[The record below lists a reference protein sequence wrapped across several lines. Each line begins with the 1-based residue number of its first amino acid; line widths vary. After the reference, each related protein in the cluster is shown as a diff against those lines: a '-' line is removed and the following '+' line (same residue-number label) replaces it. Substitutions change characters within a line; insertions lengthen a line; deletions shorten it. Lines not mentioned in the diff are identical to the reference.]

1 MIEIQGLTVI
11 YKGRIE
17 PAVDNLNLNI
27 ERGEFHGLLGPNGAG
42 KTTLISTLSSLV
54 KPTQGKIFIN
64 NIELS
69 KSINSIKKIIGIVP
83 QEIALYDKL
92 TVYENLK
99 YFGTLLEVEKNM
111 LNNKIDNLLN
121 RLGLLS
127 YKHYKIKNLSGGMK
141 RRINL
146 MAGILHEPEII
157 ILDEPVVGLDVQ
169 SRNLLRTFLKELN
182 ELGSTVLYTSHI
194 MEDIEKMCSNISIID
209 YGKIIEKG
217 SPAQL
222 LAKHNDC
229 KDLEDIFLKL
239 TGQNTR
245 D

>member
-1 MIEIQGLTVI
+1 MIKIQGLTVI

-111 LNNKIDNLLN
+111 LNNKIDNLLK

-222 LAKHNDC
+222 LAKHTDC